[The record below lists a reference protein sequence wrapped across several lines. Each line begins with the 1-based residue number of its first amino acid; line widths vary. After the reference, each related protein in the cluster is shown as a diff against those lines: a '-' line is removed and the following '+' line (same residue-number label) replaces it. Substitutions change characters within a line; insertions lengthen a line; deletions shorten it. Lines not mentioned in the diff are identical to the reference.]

1 MTIKNS
7 ASPPPQLSFGE
18 IETEFGQNGSRSLGD
33 YRLTQT
39 VGNNSTLPA
48 LPLDT
53 GIPTGPNDEI
63 KFSDFYGK
71 QLNIVVDCHSGGTE
85 NRIIAK
91 NDKWNNNAVTVIG
104 GFRPKKEDG
113 SRIYINVNKRFN
125 SDKVNINR
133 CALRTGTWD
142 STSTVSVDIGGS
154 TQLFGSGGNG
164 GSGQNGIS
172 GSPSAAEKAGKA
184 GTSCLGIQSSN
195 ITVNIAAGALLRC
208 GFGGGGGGGG
218 GRQTDKGKDR

>member
-1 MTIKNS
+1 MTIKS
-7 ASPPPQLSFGE
+7 SGSQLGFGE

-39 VGNNSTLPA
+39 VGNNSTLPT

-53 GIPTGPNDEI
+53 GIPTSGQI

-71 QLNIVVDCHSGGTE
+71 QLNIVVDCHSGD
-85 NRIIAK
+85 RIIAK

-125 SDKVNINR
+125 SDKENINR

-142 STSTVSVDIGGS
+142 PTSTVSVDIGGS
-154 TQLFGSGGNG
+154 TQVFGSGGNG
-164 GSGQNGIS
+164 GSGQNGVS
-172 GSPSAAEKAGKA
+172 GSPSAATRYQLFRNQIFKNHCKHCFWCV
-184 GTSCLGIQSSN
+184 TSMWIWW
-195 ITVNIAAGALLRC
+195 RWWR
-208 GFGGGGGGGG
+208 
-218 GRQTDKGKDR
+218 GRWPPN